1 MEAEQ
6 SQKTAVVDE
15 QQRRNRQRREQKL
28 QQEHDQD
35 ISNANFQAEFNQQ
48 RQLWQFQKEQ
58 DAYDDRRKQRL
69 DGNSSKAADDKSA
82 ELFRR
87 ERFLAQTSYD
97 WTIHSATRI
106 NLEQRHSGE
115 YAYQDSYKEDA
126 YKDVDA
132 DTGDRSGD
140 RSDDEGQD
148 DNKEMP
154 TFNPCG

>member
-58 DAYDDRRKQRL
+58 DA
-69 DGNSSKAADDKSA
+69 
-82 ELFRR
+82 
-87 ERFLAQTSYD
+87 
-97 WTIHSATRI
+97 
-106 NLEQRHSGE
+106 
-115 YAYQDSYKEDA
+115 
-126 YKDVDA
+126 
-132 DTGDRSGD
+132 
-140 RSDDEGQD
+140 
-148 DNKEMP
+148 
-154 TFNPCG
+154 